1 MNILNYLS
9 IYFKY
14 FALLIFLYF
23 FGRAFF
29 VILCMFFK
37 NKSLL
42 SKSFFETRINIFYP
56 IFGIFFLGNVLNIV
70 NFLFPLKSNV
80 SFFITIL
87 ILLMNFFK
95 REKIN
100 FSISHFFLYLLVP
113 FILIFSFF
121 DINFHYDAGYYH
133 LGHQIWLRESNII
146 FGFVNIFWPYGISS
160 LYEYISSFLLLDSS
174 FESLHSLN
182 LIFISTLYYFLGEEL
197 ILKKHSV
204 YFYPSLYIIIFA
216 LLDNFGF
223 NGGRNGF
230 LYIEG
235 ITAFDTPVS
244 ISFLFFCMFMF
255 VRLRDK
261 KYEVFEL
268 ITATSLVIFLVQM
281 KLSSVIAAFLYLI
294 YLYLFFKNSNISIKK
309 ILVFLIPN
317 ITIYFFWLVKNIIT
331 TGCLIF
337 PLSISCFSN
346 FSWYVPES
354 TRKYQNITTEFS
366 GSYNLSDSIFAW
378 GKEFYSI
385 EINRVVMLNFLIS
398 FFIIF
403 TISKLFFSSKKSK
416 LKVINIFIFLNII
429 YLLFFGPIPRYAI
442 GFLMFCISL
451 IGFSTKES
459 KIKIHKF
466 VYLSL
471 FISSLILIP
480 RVNSYFAF
488 LNSSYNLTIP
498 SPTLM
503 EVNNQWTSPVPGE
516 DQCWFNQFC
525 SAEREGNIVLKN
537 GFFQTALR
545 EK

>member
-14 FALLIFLYF
+14 FALLVFLYF

-29 VILCMFFK
+29 VILYKFFNQK
-37 NKSLL
+37 VLL
-42 SKSFFETRINIFYP
+42 SKSFFETKINIFYP
-56 IFGIFFLGNVLNIV
+56 IFGIFFLGNVLNII
-70 NFLFPLKSNV
+70 NFFLPLKSNL
-80 SFFITIL
+80 SFFVIVLVLFTNL
-87 ILLMNFFK
+87 FK

-100 FSISHFFLYLLVP
+100 FSISHLFLYLLVP

-160 LYEYISSFLLLDSS
+160 IYEYVGSFLLLDSS

-182 LIFISTLYYFLGEEL
+182 LIFISTLYYFMGEEL
-197 ILKKHSV
+197 FLKKQSV

-223 NGGRNGF
+223 SGGRNGF

-244 ISFLFFCMFMF
+244 VLFLFFCMFMF

-261 KYEVFEL
+261 KFVVFEL
-268 ITATSLVIFLVQM
+268 ITATSLIIFLVQM
-281 KLSSVIAAFLYLI
+281 KLSSVIAAFLYLT
-294 YLYLFFKNSNISIKK
+294 YLFLFLKNSNISFKK
-309 ILVFLIPN
+309 VLVYLIPN
-317 ITIYFFWLVKNIIT
+317 IIIYFFWLAKNIIT

-346 FSWYVPES
+346 FSWYVPGS
-354 TRKYQNITTEFS
+354 TSKYENITTEFS
-366 GSYNLSDSIFAW
+366 GSYNLSENIFVW
-378 GKEFYSI
+378 GEEFYSI
-385 EINRVVMLNFLIS
+385 EINRVVMLNFLTS
-398 FFIIF
+398 FFIVF
-403 TISKLFFSSKKSK
+403 VISKLFFTSKKSK
-416 LKVINIFIFLNII
+416 LKVINIFIVLNII
-429 YLLFFGPIPRYAI
+429 YLIFFGPIPRYAI

-451 IGFSTKES
+451 IGFSTKQS

-466 VYLSL
+466 IYLSL

-480 RVNSYFAF
+480 RVNSYLTF
-488 LNSSYNLTIP
+488 LNSSYNLSIP
-498 SPTLM
+498 SPTLIS
-503 EVNNQWTSPVPGE
+503 VNELWTSPVPGE

-537 GFFQTALR
+537 GYFLTALR